1 MPRNPKRK
9 PNARAY
15 KTKYTNQDLVDAIS
29 AVQGGVT
36 KSWKAAKDFQIP
48 FGTLINKLKDLHPGI
63 PGRRTVFSVEE
74 ASIVSAI
81 SALEVSSFPLTPVEI
96 RLLAKNFLDQQG
108 RAVDRFPNNLPGRD
122 WVTSFLKRYKDEI
135 KVRIT
140 DNLSRARAELSPDDV
155 KKFFTN
161 LRCGN
166 QLYASGGR
174 IPVAVSVTRHSR

>member
-1 MPRNPKRK
+1 V
-9 PNARAY
+9 RAY
-15 KTKYTNQDLVDAIS
+15 KTKYTNQDLADAIS
-29 AVQGGVT
+29 AVHGDVT
-36 KSWKAAKDFQIP
+36 LRKLSWKSWKAAKNFQIP

-74 ASIVSAI
+74 EASIVSAI
-81 SALEVSSFPLTPVEI
+81 SALGDWSFPLTPVEI

-122 WVTSFLKRYKDEI
+122 WVTSFLKRHKDEI
-135 KVRIT
+135 KVRIA

-166 QLYASGGR
+166 QLYAPGGR
-174 IPVAVSVTRHSR
+174 IPVAVSVARHSR

>member
-15 KTKYTNQDLVDAIS
+15 KTKYTNQDLADAIS

-36 KSWKAAKDFQIP
+36 LRKLSWKSWKAAKDFQIP

-96 RLLAKNFLDQQG
+96 RLLAKNFLDQ
-108 RAVDRFPNNLPGRD
+108 
-122 WVTSFLKRYKDEI
+122 
-135 KVRIT
+135 
-140 DNLSRARAELSPDDV
+140 
-155 KKFFTN
+155 
-161 LRCGN
+161 
-166 QLYASGGR
+166 
-174 IPVAVSVTRHSR
+174 